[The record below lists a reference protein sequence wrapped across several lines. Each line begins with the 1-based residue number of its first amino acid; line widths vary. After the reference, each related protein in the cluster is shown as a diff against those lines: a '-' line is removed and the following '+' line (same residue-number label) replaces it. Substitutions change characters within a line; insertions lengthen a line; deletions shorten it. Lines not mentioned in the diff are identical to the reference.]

1 MTYEIKQAR
10 NLFDP
15 LTKNENSVLY
25 EESDLIN
32 NLIEKI
38 RQSNYEKDQTFYR
51 IFLTVENEEIIA
63 KVDTIPLTTKFIE
76 KRADID

>member
-38 RQSNYEKDQTFYR
+38 R
-51 IFLTVENEEIIA
+51 
-63 KVDTIPLTTKFIE
+63 
-76 KRADID
+76 

>member
-1 MTYEIKQAR
+1 MARFKNKTEIVEMKKKKKSRYKNAQRFRWYTCRNMTYEIKQAR

-38 RQSNYEKDQTFYR
+38 R
-51 IFLTVENEEIIA
+51 
-63 KVDTIPLTTKFIE
+63 
-76 KRADID
+76 